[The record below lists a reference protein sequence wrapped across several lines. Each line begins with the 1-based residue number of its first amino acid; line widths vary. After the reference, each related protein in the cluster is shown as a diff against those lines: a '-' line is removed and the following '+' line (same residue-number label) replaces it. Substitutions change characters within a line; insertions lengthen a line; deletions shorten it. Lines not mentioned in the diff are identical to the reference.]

1 MAPRQQWFETLR
13 LSIQQEH
20 GKGWSIWEVGAT
32 KRNPVGRCRLT
43 RIYEDRTRSSVVLHL
58 EWKANNATAIL
69 SAVGQLRTLMD
80 ERNLSLQDANKLNT
94 ELLNGP
100 QVDGGE
106 FAGWA
111 EVGERFL
118 KTKAGLRSSTLAD
131 LTTRVERTLEA
142 LKSRPCPRDGGT
154 LMQRYADKF
163 FAKAPREFK
172 GDKQQHPMT
181 AKQYVGVC
189 HWSTAPSIQRM
200 MPGAN
205 PPPASGV
212 GL

>member
-1 MAPRQQWFETLR
+1 M
-13 LSIQQEH
+13 
-20 GKGWSIWEVGAT
+20 GAT
-32 KRNPVGRCRLT
+32 QRNPVGRCRLT
-43 RIYEDRTRSSVVLHL
+43 RIYKDRTRSSVVLHL

-80 ERNLSLQDANKLNT
+80 ERNLSLQDANKLNI
-94 ELLNGP
+94 ERLSGP

-118 KTKAGLRSSTLAD
+118 KTQAGLRSSTLAG
-131 LTTRVERTLEA
+131 LTTRVERTLEG

-181 AKQYVGVC
+181 AKQYVVVC
-189 HWSTAPSIQRM
+189 H
-200 MPGAN
+200 
-205 PPPASGV
+205 
-212 GL
+212 